1 VSPRSRSG
9 ATEFLAIPL
18 VVLVLGGLALLLV
31 AAYSAEW
38 AWLLAA
44 VPVLAGG
51 ALIAWAIFGR
61 SRPAAEPP
69 RVRPRDG
76 GDAYRLLVIADE
88 SGTSDSFRDAV
99 VPHTAGRAA
108 EAYVIAPA
116 LASRLGRWTGDET
129 AYVHAQD
136 HLDST
141 IGALSTLGIDAR
153 GRIGS
158 QDPIQA
164 ADDGLREFGADEL
177 VFVTGP
183 GGVDGPALDVIRTA
197 RSRYDLPVTHVVA
210 GPTA

>member
-1 VSPRSRSG
+1 VSRRPRSG

-18 VVLVLGGLALLLV
+18 VVLLLGGLALLIV
-31 AAYSAEW
+31 VAYSANW

-44 VPVLAGG
+44 VPALAGA
-51 ALIAWAIFGR
+51 ALVGWAIFGR
-61 SRPAAEPP
+61 SRPAADPP
-69 RVRPRDG
+69 PVRPRDG

-88 SGTSDSFRDAV
+88 SGTSDAFRDAV

-116 LASRLGRWTGDET
+116 QQSRLGRWTGDEA
-129 AYVHAQD
+129 AYGHAQE
-136 HLDST
+136 HLDAT
-141 IGALSTLGIDAR
+141 LVALAALGIDAH
-153 GRIGS
+153 GRVGS
-158 QDPIQA
+158 LDPIQA

-183 GGVDGPALDVIRTA
+183 GGDDGPDLNLIRSA
-197 RSRYDLPVTHVVA
+197 RGRYDLPVTHVVA

>member
-1 VSPRSRSG
+1 M
-9 ATEFLAIPL
+9 
-18 VVLVLGGLALLLV
+18 V

-44 VPVLAGG
+44 VPALAGA
-51 ALIAWAIFGR
+51 ALVGWAIFGR
-61 SRPAAEPP
+61 SPPEAEPP
-69 RVRPRDG
+69 SVRPRDG
-76 GDAYRLLVIADE
+76 GGAYRLLVIADE
-88 SGTSDSFRDAV
+88 SGTPDALRTAV
-99 VPHTAGRAA
+99 IPHTAGRAA
-108 EAYVIAPA
+108 EAFVIAPA

-129 AYVHAQD
+129 AYAHAQD

-141 IGALSTLGIDAR
+141 LGALSTLGIDAR

-177 VFVTGP
+177 VFVTGS
-183 GGVDGPALDVIRTA
+183 GGGDAQALDLIRVA
-197 RSRYDLPVTHVVA
+197 RDRYGLPVTHVVA

>member
-1 VSPRSRSG
+1 VSRRPRS
-9 ATEFLAIPL
+9 AEFLAIPL
-18 VVLVLGGLALLLV
+18 VVLLLGGLALLFV
-31 AAYSAEW
+31 VAYSANW
-38 AWLLAA
+38 AWLLAV
-44 VPVLAGG
+44 VPALAGA
-51 ALIAWAIFGR
+51 ALVGWAIFGR

-69 RVRPRDG
+69 SVRPRDG

-88 SGTSDSFRDAV
+88 SGTSDAFRDAV
-99 VPHTAGRAA
+99 VPHAAGRAA

-116 LASRLGRWTGDET
+116 LASWLGRWTGDET
-129 AYVHAQD
+129 AYAHAQD

-183 GGVDGPALDVIRTA
+183 GGGDGPALDLIRAA
-197 RSRYDLPVTHVVA
+197 RSRYGLPVTHVVA